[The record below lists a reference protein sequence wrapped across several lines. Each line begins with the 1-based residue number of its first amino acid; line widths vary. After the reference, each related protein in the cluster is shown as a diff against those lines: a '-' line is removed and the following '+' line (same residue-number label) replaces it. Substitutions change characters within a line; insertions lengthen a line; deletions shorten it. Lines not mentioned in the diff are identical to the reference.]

1 MDFEVIH
8 IDVGNKVFCDLCG
21 KEYTDDERSKGG
33 FLFGSKAVCPDC
45 ADDFMRTI
53 KIYREEDYIR
63 DKAHEDET
71 FRDFVYRIRGNQSV
85 PGETR

>member
-1 MDFEVIH
+1 MKVEVIH
-8 IDVGNKVFCDLCG
+8 IDVGDKVFCDLCG
-21 KEYTDDERSKGG
+21 KEYTDDNSKGG

-71 FRDFVYRIRGNQSV
+71 FRDFVYRMRG
-85 PGETR
+85 